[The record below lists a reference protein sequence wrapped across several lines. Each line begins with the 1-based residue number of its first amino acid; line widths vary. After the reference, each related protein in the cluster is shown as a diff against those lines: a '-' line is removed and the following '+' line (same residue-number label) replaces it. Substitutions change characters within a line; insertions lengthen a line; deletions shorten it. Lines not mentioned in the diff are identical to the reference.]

1 MKSTYKKKSR
11 FINTTGYTPGY
22 DTERNPVNYIPSENI
37 TMANTPYPVRATP
50 LDSNGN
56 PIGESIIMSPGGE
69 YKFNGASYVEE
80 KPFFQE
86 GGQNMFTVSGNQP
99 LIIPSQG
106 SYPFDYNKNLPVN
119 EAGMPYVTDT
129 DGKKILLSS
138 SRKVP
143 TKDEFGNNLSM
154 KQIRENQKVW
164 NDQKEA
170 YSPGQDDFNTW
181 KNNAENTQQ
190 GFYNRREYDKIVKK
204 FNKLPD
210 VEQEGTCDPNFD
222 STNCGISKAAAK
234 QSKKDF
240 KRKEEG
246 GFFKT
251 KQNNM
256 DSNMMPNFGNGGEK
270 NKWISA
276 KISKLVRE
284 EGYPQ
289 KQAVAMAYEMY
300 DKMHK
305 NGGYQLPMYQAA
317 GQYNF
322 GNTFAGSNFAKPQFS
337 ADPNIQSPEAFSASL
352 DKITEVNPGE
362 YGLGK
367 DPNKPNP
374 LSSDALTAGQDF
386 KKRTDEI
393 GKAAG
398 VPETMSTNVFGAEV
412 EDSKP
417 KTETTGLQKPDI
429 QGNQPFQFFNPYSG
443 VDIPTAG
450 VMFGQSLENKDTLG
464 AVASGAKVVLGTAR
478 NIFGGMGQA
487 RRENYVKKQYAEKQR
502 EGMTGQGR
510 EQMARFGGY
519 YQEGGMQPEM
529 EQGME
534 EQGGQEQQ
542 IMQEV
547 AQMLQ
552 QGADPQQVIQQ
563 LVQMGVPEDQ
573 ALQMVQAVMQEMQGS
588 TPQLKRG
595 GMMYYQDGGEDD
607 EDGGVYGGYGE
618 DEYGYEDEEEP
629 NYMIN
634 KPSLMGKR
642 QNFSEPALA
651 ISPAIESA
659 VESTSPTK
667 EEAPSY
673 DKNSARDTWVAKT
686 GMPWSEAKRLGYTTG
701 SAKDNI
707 KLLSE
712 LNDPRFNKKYL
723 RSKPLSP
730 AKKKSQNI
738 NAYGIDTNSDYV
750 TNWREE
756 QDRKAK
762 QASIKQQ
769 ESTKNKS
776 KNVNAYGIDTN
787 SDYIVKWREE
797 QDKKSRVKEEGGYYQ
812 GGGNY
817 DTYNEKDFKDND
829 IVRHSGGNTGLTKSE
844 VSSLAKHYKM
854 SPQEFLNIVSYGEPG
869 EGMST
874 KYELFIEGSDKSLP
888 KNWRDTYNNYKQN
901 KPSTTGFR
909 GALNKGLGYIG
920 VDPIFNMGGYYQDGG
935 EQQITQ
941 QAAQALQQGAQP
953 QQVMQMLLES
963 GMTQDQAV
971 QLVQAIMQQIQQQ
984 GGMEEGTPQ
993 MRRGGE
999 MIRREDGSYSRR
1011 GLWDNIRDNR
1021 GSGKEPTKEM
1031 LEQEAKIKANKKEI
1045 GGYMYAEGGINNPG
1059 FRALPDYVQE
1069 KIMGNMYQE
1078 GGMEPGADPQQEEQM
1093 QAIMQQVA
1101 QMLQQGAQPEEILQM
1116 LIEAGV
1122 PEDQATQ
1129 MVQAA
1134 MQQMQEPQETPQM
1147 RDGGIPERYKK
1158 MGFGKVGA
1166 KKQSTRPGKKWMVL
1180 AKKGDQYKVVHGGDD
1195 SMKDFSQH
1203 GSEDRKENFWN
1214 RMGGRDSAKAN
1225 DPFSPLY
1232 WHKKFGTWQEGGE
1245 MMDEQMEGE
1254 NEGMENESAMLEQI
1268 ESQVEEAL
1276 KQGADPEEV
1285 LQQLIQM
1292 GVPEE
1297 QAVQMIQEIL
1307 GEIQG
1312 GETESEAPE
1321 MENGGYY
1328 LNALKGKTIKDYTF
1342 NSKTGKYEVSYE

>member
-1 MKSTYKKKSR
+1 MKRVYKKKSKL
-11 FINTTGYTPGY
+11 INKTGYTPGY
-22 DTERNPVNYIPSENI
+22 DTEKNPVNYIPSENI
-37 TMANTPYPVRATP
+37 TMANTPYPLKGTP
-50 LDSNGN
+50 LDENGN
-56 PIGESIIMSPGGE
+56 AMGKSIVMFPGED
-69 YKFNGASYVEE
+69 YNFDGASYVEE
-80 KPFFQE
+80 KPFFQK
-86 GGQNMFTVSGNQP
+86 GGKKTIYVESKNDPRYIAYQDSASAYNKSIIRKNKTLKNIKEILDEKDWLDKVISGGKDDIIKVKTKESYDKYPGGIKPIASYNFQTPNDSSSEFVSEYFGGYDVLKKPQEQVILRPNTTKKNTKPFVPTQNWVDPETGISYTEKPIKPPVPQKRQPVKSIQNNLQPEELAQSDIELNADVSGLRPQARMPKDYDIESQRQNMSGQSNYYDYNKQGLTLEKVMEIQDNADKYNQGVIDKYGEAAKTNPKAKERLDKLMQNIQITPNYQVGGEVMFTVSGNQP

-106 SYPFDYNKNLPVN
+106 SYPFDYNKNLPTN

-143 TKDEFGNNLSM
+143 TKDEFGNNLPM

-170 YSPGQDDFNTW
+170 YSPGQDDFNAW

-204 FNKLPD
+204 LNSLPD

-222 STNCGISKAAAK
+222 STKCGISKAAAK

-289 KQAVAMAYEMY
+289 KQAVAMAYSMY
-300 DKMHK
+300 EDMKK
-305 NGGYQLPMYQAA
+305 ENGGYQLPMYQA
-317 GQYNF
+317 GKKGYSF
-322 GNTFAGSNFAKPQFS
+322 GNTFAGSNFAKPAFSVDPNMKTTEQFS
-337 ADPNIQSPEAFSASL
+337 EEMKKDSDERISKMFEA
-352 DKITEVNPGE
+352 
-362 YGLGK
+362 K
-367 DPNKPNP
+367 DPF
-374 LSSDALTAGQDF
+374 ALTAGEDW
-386 KKRTDEI
+386 KKKTEEVN
-393 GKAAG
+393 KAAG
-398 VPETMSTNVFGAEV
+398 IPETIGTNVFGAEV

-417 KTETTGLQKPDI
+417 KTETTDLQKPDI
-429 QGNQPFQFFNPYSG
+429 QGSQPFQFFNPYSG

-478 NIFGGMGQA
+478 NILGGMGQA

-519 YQEGGMQPEM
+519 YQEGGMEPGMEENQMLNPQ

-534 EQGGQEQQ
+534 QQGGQEQQ

-573 ALQMVQAVMQEMQGS
+573 AVQMVESVMQQMQGS

-607 EDGGVYGGYGE
+607 EDGE

-634 KPSLMGKR
+634 KPSLMGKQ
-642 QNFSEPALA
+642 QNFSQPGLA
-651 ISPAIESA
+651 VNSAIESA
-659 VESTSPTK
+659 VEATSSTK
-667 EEAPSY
+667 EETPSY

-762 QASIKQQ
+762 QASVKPQ
-769 ESTKNKS
+769 ELTKNKS

-787 SDYIVKWREE
+787 SDYSIKWREE
-797 QDKKSRVKEEGGYYQ
+797 QDRKSKTKKY
-812 GGGNY
+812 
-817 DTYNEKDFKDND
+817 
-829 IVRHSGGNTGLTKSE
+829 
-844 VSSLAKHYKM
+844 
-854 SPQEFLNIVSYGEPG
+854 
-869 EGMST
+869 
-874 KYELFIEGSDKSLP
+874 
-888 KNWRDTYNNYKQN
+888 
-901 KPSTTGFR
+901 
-909 GALNKGLGYIG
+909 
-920 VDPIFNMGGYYQDGG
+920 GGYYQDGG
-935 EQQITQ
+935 EQQVAQ
-941 QAAQALQQGAQP
+941 QAAQALQEGAQP
-953 QQVMQMLLES
+953 EQVMQMLLES

-971 QLVQAIMQQIQQQ
+971 QLVQAIMQQVQQQ
-984 GGMEEGTPQ
+984 GTEEGTPQ
-993 MRRGGE
+993 MRRGGC
-999 MIRREDGSYSRR
+999 
-1011 GLWDNIRDNR
+1011 
-1021 GSGKEPTKEM
+1021 
-1031 LEQEAKIKANKKEI
+1031 
-1045 GGYMYAEGGINNPG
+1045 
-1059 FRALPDYVQE
+1059 
-1069 KIMGNMYQE
+1069 YQE
-1078 GGMEPGADPQQEEQM
+1078 GGMQPTGEEQGGQGNEM
-1093 QAIMQQVA
+1093 EAIMQQVT
-1101 QMLQQGAQPEEILQM
+1101 QMLQQGADPQEILQM
-1116 LIEAGV
+1116 LVEAGV

-1129 MVQAA
+1129 MVQAV
-1134 MQQMQEPQETPQM
+1134 MQQMQGGQPQQSTPQM
-1147 RDGGIPERYKK
+1147 RRGGY
-1158 MGFGKVGA
+1158 
-1166 KKQSTRPGKKWMVL
+1166 
-1180 AKKGDQYKVVHGGDD
+1180 Y
-1195 SMKDFSQH
+1195 
-1203 GSEDRKENFWN
+1203 
-1214 RMGGRDSAKAN
+1214 
-1225 DPFSPLY
+1225 
-1232 WHKKFGTWQEGGE
+1232 QEGGE
-1245 MMDEQMEGE
+1245 EMDEQMEGE
-1254 NEGMENESAMLEQI
+1254 DEGAEGESPSMEQI

-1276 KQGADPEEV
+1276 KQGADPQQI
-1285 LQQLIQM
+1285 LQQLVQM
-1292 GVPEE
+1292 GIPQE
-1297 QAVQMIQEIL
+1297 QAIQMIQEIL
-1307 GEIQG
+1307 QEIEG

-1321 MENGGYY
+1321 MKNGGSY
-1328 LNALKGKTIKDYTF
+1328 LNALKGKTIKDYTYNPKT
-1342 NSKTGKYEVSYE
+1342 NSYTVSYE